1 MKTSV
6 CMLAVVA
13 GLAAASQAAV
23 INLSL
28 IKTIDT
34 SSTSNAANSNF
45 VGSNV
50 SGIAWNGTDL
60 WVGGYNAS
68 GATANTAMA
77 KYDGTTNTWGASFGA
92 ISTANSRGITGLA
105 LKGNNLAAAWD
116 NGANNVNSVRSFN
129 ATTGAQ
135 SWATGGGTPDAS
147 RRGMGGVAF
156 DPGFNGAGTNIGV
169 SYLAPGSGRRHL
181 MDANTGNYING
192 QNAGAIINFAPAGTT
207 WRGHAFDPAT
217 GDLYT
222 RESNRVGKAVRN
234 GDNSFVGAASTVIVA
249 NTTQSAVD
257 NQNIAFVN
265 SGAYGSFLI
274 FNDRSSAATG
284 QAASGVIKAS
294 DLSGVLHT
302 LNFGAFSFL
311 NGNGAYSFAFDAGS
325 QTLAISDFANRSV
338 YIFAVPTPGTA
349 ALLGL
354 GGLVAA
360 RRRRA

>member
-6 CMLAVVA
+6 CMLAAVA

-34 SSTSNAANSNF
+34 SSTSNAANNNF

-68 GATANTAMA
+68 GVTANTAIA
-77 KYDGTTNTWGASFGA
+77 KYDGTSNTWGASFGA

-105 LKGNNLAAAWD
+105 IKGNNLAAGWD
-116 NGANNVNSVRSFN
+116 NGVGSVNSVRSFN
-129 ATTGAQ
+129 ATTGTQ
-135 SWATGGGTPDAS
+135 SWATGGGTPDAT
-147 RRGMGGVAF
+147 RRAMGGVAF
-156 DPGFNGAGTNIGV
+156 DSGFNGTGTSAGSV
-169 SYLAPGSGRRHL
+169 SYLAPGSGRRHSL
-181 MDANTGNYING
+181 DAATGNYNYG
-192 QNAGAIINFAPAGTT
+192 QNSGGIINFAAASTT

-222 RESNRVGKAVRN
+222 RESNRVGKAVRT
-234 GDNSFVGAASTVIVA
+234 GDNTFATQTVIVA
-249 NTTQSAVD
+249 NTTTSVVD
-257 NQNIAFVN
+257 NENIAFVN
-265 SGAYGSFLI
+265 SSAYGSFLI
-274 FNDRSSAATG
+274 FNDRSSTASG

-294 DLSGVLHT
+294 DLSGALHT
-302 LNFGAFSFL
+302 LNFGSFSFL
-311 NGNGAYSFAFDAGS
+311 NGNGAYSFSFDAAS

-349 ALLGL
+349 ALLDRKS
-354 GGLVAA
+354 VV
-360 RRRRA
+360 

>member
-6 CMLAVVA
+6 CMLAAVA

-23 INLSL
+23 VNLSL

-34 SSTSNAANSNF
+34 SSTATAGNAQY
-45 VGSNV
+45 VGTNV

-60 WVGGYNAS
+60 WVGGYNG
-68 GATANTAMA
+68 GAANLNTGIA
-77 KYDGTTNTWGASFGA
+77 KYDGTSNTWGASFGNLA
-92 ISTANSRGITGLA
+92 TANSRGITGLA
-105 LKGNNLAAAWD
+105 LKGNNLAAGWD
-116 NGANNVNSVRSFN
+116 NGAGSVNSARSFN
-129 ATTGAQ
+129 ATTGTQ
-135 SWATGGGTPDAS
+135 SWAIGGGTPDAT

-181 MDANTGNYING
+181 LDANTGSYING
-192 QNAGAIINFAPAGTT
+192 QNAGGIINFAPAGTT

-249 NTTQSAVD
+249 LPVQSAVD

-265 SGAYGSFLI
+265 SSAYGSFLI
-274 FNDRSSAATG
+274 FNDRASAAPG

-294 DLSGVLHT
+294 DLSGALHT
-302 LNFGAFSFL
+302 LNFGSFSFL
-311 NGNGAYSFAFDAGS
+311 NGNGAYSFSFDAAS
-325 QTLAISDFANRSV
+325 QTLAVSDFANRSV

-354 GGLVAA
+354 GGLIVA

>member
-6 CMLAVVA
+6 CMLAAVA

-23 INLSL
+23 VNLSL

-34 SSTSNAANSNF
+34 TSTATAGNAQY
-45 VGSNV
+45 VGTNV

-60 WVGGYNAS
+60 WVGGYNG
-68 GATANTAMA
+68 GAANLNTGIA
-77 KYDGTTNTWGASFGA
+77 KYDGTSNTWGASFGNLA
-92 ISTANSRGITGLA
+92 TANSRGITGLA
-105 LKGNNLAAAWD
+105 LKGNNLAAGWD
-116 NGANNVNSVRSFN
+116 NGAGSANSARAFN

-135 SWATGGGTPDAS
+135 SWAIGGGTPDAT

-181 MDANTGNYING
+181 LDANTGSYING
-192 QNAGAIINFAPAGTT
+192 QNAGGIINFAAASTT
-207 WRGHAFDPAT
+207 WRAHAFDPVT

-222 RESNRVGKAVRN
+222 RESNRVGKAVRT
-234 GDNSFVGAASTVIVA
+234 GDNTFATQTVIVA
-249 NTTQSAVD
+249 NTTSSTVD
-257 NQNIAFVN
+257 NENLAFVN
-265 SGAYGSFLI
+265 STAYGNFLI
-274 FNDRSSAATG
+274 FNDRSIASSG
-284 QAASGVIKAS
+284 QLASNVIKAS
-294 DLSGVLHT
+294 DLSGNLHT

-311 NGNGAYSFAFDAGS
+311 SGNGAYSFSFDAAS
-325 QTLAISDFANRSV
+325 QTLAVSDFANRQV

-354 GGLVAA
+354 GGLLAA

>member
-6 CMLAVVA
+6 SMLAVVA
-13 GLAAASQAAV
+13 GLAAASQAAT

-34 SSTSNAANSNF
+34 SSTATAGNAQF

-60 WVGGYNAS
+60 WVGGYN
-68 GATANTAMA
+68 GGPNGQNTGIA
-77 KYDGTTNTWGASFGA
+77 KYDGTSNTWGASFGSLA
-92 ISTANSRGITGLA
+92 TNNSRGITGLA
-105 LKGNNLAAAWD
+105 LKGNNLAAGWD
-116 NGANNVNSVRSFN
+116 NGAGSVNSVRSFN

-135 SWATGGGTPDAS
+135 NWATGGGTPDAT
-147 RRGMGGVAF
+147 RRAMGGVAF
-156 DPGFNGAGTNIGV
+156 DPGAIGGGTSAGSV
-169 SYLAPGSGRRHL
+169 SYLAPGSGRRHSL
-181 MDANTGNYING
+181 NDASGNYNYG
-192 QNAGAIINFAPAGTT
+192 QNAGAIINFAAASTT

-222 RESNRVGKAVRN
+222 RESNRVGKAVRT
-234 GDNSFVGAASTVIVA
+234 GDNSFATQTVLVA
-249 NTTQSAVD
+249 LTTQSAVD

-265 SGAYGSFLI
+265 SSAYGSFLI
-274 FNDRSSAATG
+274 FNDRSIASAG
-284 QAASGVIKAS
+284 QSASTVIKAS
-294 DLSGVLHT
+294 DLSGNLHT
-302 LNFGAFSFL
+302 LDFGAFSFL
-311 NGNGAYSFAFDAGS
+311 SGNGAYSFSFDAAS
-325 QTLAISDFANRSV
+325 QTLAISDFANRNV

>member
-34 SSTSNAANSNF
+34 SSTSSATNSNF

-68 GATANTAMA
+68 GATANTAIA
-77 KYDGTTNTWGASFGA
+77 KYDGTSNSWGASFGA

-105 LKGNNLAAAWD
+105 IKGNNLAAGWD
-116 NGANNVNSVRSFN
+116 NGAGSVNSVRSFN
-129 ATTGAQ
+129 ATTGTQ
-135 SWATGGGTPDAS
+135 SWATGGGTPDAT
-147 RRGMGGVAF
+147 RRAMGGVAF

-192 QNAGAIINFAPAGTT
+192 QNAGGIINFAAASTT

-222 RESNRVGKAVRN
+222 RESNRVGKAVRT
-234 GDNSFVGAASTVIVA
+234 GDNTFATQTVIVA
-249 NTTQSAVD
+249 NTTTSVID
-257 NQNIAFVN
+257 NENIAFVN
-265 SGAYGSFLI
+265 SSAYGSFLI
-274 FNDRSSAATG
+274 FNDRSST
-284 QAASGVIKAS
+284 ASGQLASNVIKAS
-294 DLSGVLHT
+294 DLSGALHT
-302 LNFGAFSFL
+302 LNFGSFSFL
-311 NGNGAYSFAFDAGS
+311 NGNGAYSFSFDAAS

-354 GGLVAA
+354 GGLVVA

>member
-1 MKTSV
+1 MKNSV
-6 CMLAVVA
+6 LLLAATA
-13 GLAAASQAAV
+13 GLAAASQAAT

-34 SSTSNAANSNF
+34 TSTATAGNAQY
-45 VGSNV
+45 VGTNV

-60 WVGGYNAS
+60 WVGGYNG
-68 GATANTAMA
+68 GAANLNTGIA
-77 KYDGTTNTWGASFGA
+77 KYDGTSNTWGASFGNLA
-92 ISTANSRGITGLA
+92 TANSRGITGLA
-105 LKGNNLAAAWD
+105 LKGNTLAAGWD
-116 NGANNVNSVRSFN
+116 NGAGSVNSARAFN

-135 SWATGGGTPDAS
+135 SWATGGGTPDAT

-181 MDANTGNYING
+181 LDANTGNYING
-192 QNAGAIINFAPAGTT
+192 QNAGGVINFATSSTT
-207 WRGHAFDPAT
+207 WRAHAFDPVT

-222 RESNRVGKAVRN
+222 RESNRVGKAVRT
-234 GDNSFVGAASTVIVA
+234 GDNSFATQTVIVA
-249 NTTQSAVD
+249 NTTSSTVD
-257 NQNIAFVN
+257 NENLAFAN
-265 SGAYGSFLI
+265 STAYGNFLI
-274 FNDRSSAATG
+274 FNDRSVASPGQLASA
-284 QAASGVIKAS
+284 VIKAS
-294 DLSGVLHT
+294 DLSGNLHT

-311 NGNGAYSFAFDAGS
+311 SGNGAYSFSFDAAS
-325 QTLAISDFANRSV
+325 QTLAISDFANRAV

-354 GGLVAA
+354 GGLIVA